1 MELKRPRQTG
11 TTSRTGDRLQHEAAL
26 NVQARIDAEARRRRQ
41 RERAQFLRFLMRGLL
56 VLVLV
61 GGGAWAW
68 RMGWFDKYLG
78 DDEVVKRETSATGG
92 SQLVATADGED
103 HASAP
108 DGNGT
113 PAGTA
118 AEEGAVGILRAAE
131 AKFAGATLDY
141 WKNARAED
149 RPVKGRPPL
158 VFTGLVPDGKG
169 DWMLFELTHVWGR
182 PLTAR
187 RLAEG
192 GGAQI
197 LSKAE
202 FEKLVGAMP
211 YLVVRE
217 GRAYFCSNAKERTVY
232 PVPRRGTSFNPSRNE
247 YGALFDLL
255 PKLKVQPPTGGYEV
269 VLLLDKFKKDLPIA
283 TVRFGEEIPRSVF
296 ERAARTLAD
305 DAGVCETIL
314 SHGKV
319 RVRPVK

>member
-41 RERAQFLRFLMRGLL
+41 RERAQFLRFLTRGLL

-78 DDEVVKRETSATGG
+78 EDEVAGRDAAATGA
-92 SQLVATADGED
+92 SQRVATAGGED

-108 DGNGT
+108 DGDGT
-113 PAGTA
+113 AAGTA
-118 AEEGAVGILRAAE
+118 AEEGEVGILRAAE
-131 AKFAGATLDY
+131 AKFAGATLGY
-141 WKNARAED
+141 WKNAVAED

-169 DWMLFELTHVWGR
+169 DRMLFELTHVWGK

-319 RVRPVK
+319 RVYPVK

>member
-11 TTSRTGDRLQHEAAL
+11 TTSRVGDCLQHEAAL
-26 NVQARIDAEARRRRQ
+26 NVQARIDAEVRRRRQ

-56 VLVLV
+56 VVVLV
-61 GGGAWAW
+61 GGGSWAW
-68 RMGWFDKYLG
+68 QKGWFDKYLG
-78 DDEVVKRETSATGG
+78 EDEREFEPVGDEA
-92 SQLVATADGED
+92 AADVSSSENRN
-103 HASAP
+103 ASASV
-108 DGNGT
+108 GEGT
-113 PAGTA
+113 
-118 AEEGAVGILRAAE
+118 ESEGAVDALRAAE
-131 AKFAGATLDY
+131 AKFAGATLGY
-141 WKNARAED
+141 WKNAAVED

-169 DWMLFELTHVWGR
+169 GRMLFELTRVWGK

-197 LSKAE
+197 LSKAA

-217 GRAYFCSNAKERTVY
+217 GRAYFCSNAKERTAY
-232 PVPRRGTSFNPSRNE
+232 PVPRRGTSFNPARNE

-255 PKLKVQPPTGGYEV
+255 PDLKIRPPVGGYEV
-269 VLLLDKFKKDLPIA
+269 VLCLDRFKKDLPIA
-283 TVRFGEEIPRSVF
+283 TVRFGEEIPRSAF
-296 ERAARTLAD
+296 ERAVRTLVD
-305 DAGVCETIL
+305 DAGACETIL
-314 SHGKV
+314 AHGKV